1 MAGAPYR
8 DCECAALTGEVA
20 QKTGNLRAGLFG
32 GTFDPIHIGHLI
44 LLEEARYE
52 LGLDIVLLLPAA
64 DPPHKQGNPIS
75 PVADRIRMCELAT
88 LDADDI
94 RISRIDV
101 DRPGPHYSVDTVQLL
116 QQELGSEAEIFFLI
130 GMDSLRDLPTWHEP
144 QRLLDRTTVV
154 ALSRA
159 GVEIHW
165 ATLEQALPLIR
176 EQVIVVD
183 MPELEI
189 SGTDIR
195 ARVRAG
201 RPIRYQ
207 VPRIVES
214 YIYARGLYRG
224 K

>member
-1 MAGAPYR
+1 M
-8 DCECAALTGEVA
+8 A

-159 GVEIHW
+159 GVEIDW

>member
-1 MAGAPYR
+1 M
-8 DCECAALTGEVA
+8 A